1 MTACVDDGSI
11 QPAGAKSVKNRIL
24 VLIPLFA
31 CMSSLALAQQGGVR
45 EQGDRACGKDAQRL
59 CRNVLNQGDTA
70 VLQCF
75 QSNKNK
81 LSPPCAKF
89 LRDVGQLQ

>member
-1 MTACVDDGSI
+1 MTVRHNAAESRYELDTEHG
-11 QPAGAKSVKNRIL
+11 
-24 VLIPLFA
+24 
-31 CMSSLALAQQGGVR
+31 LAVAVYR